1 MTPSAPPPEAGPS
14 VPAAPTLIFDWRH
27 RPRTW
32 LKLTFWLML
41 VLVAHLAGFV
51 LFSVRTPP
59 PARAMPV
66 PASLVL
72 APAEATDSAETA
84 GRTPLTGLPSPAE
97 TADLELPEQTPA
109 EPHRPTF
116 ADHAIARQPWP
127 SRPER
132 AAWPEV
138 SGVSRPVLPPASP
151 APPSERPADPP
162 R

>member
-1 MTPSAPPPEAGPS
+1 MRLQAAALEAAANAIVITDPGG
-14 VPAAPTLIFDWRH
+14 VIVWANPAFT
-27 RPRTW
+27 T
-32 LKLTFWLML
+32 
-41 VLVAHLAGFV
+41 
-51 LFSVRTPP
+51 
-59 PARAMPV
+59 
-66 PASLVL
+66 
-72 APAEATDSAETA
+72 
-84 GRTPLTGLPSPAE
+84 LTGLPSPAE